1 MRYPVP
7 FASSVVSPNHDIV
20 TASPPVSPNV
30 VARILIIQKRSVT
43 CGTFATSSHFL
54 SSIECLTRAAAS
66 NSIED
71 ESSQKQDRQCAP
83 ASTIKAD
90 EAEMESETNSP
101 TPDKEAQT
109 SAPADRPLARIASFF
124 GLKRNL
130 AILLIAI
137 FVIGAGEELWMRFV
151 PKYLQTLG
159 ASVFVIGLY
168 DAIKTLLG
176 AVYAYPGGVIVD
188 LWGHRRAF
196 LTFNIVSIVGYALVL
211 LVPHWGAVIVGMF
224 LFLSWSCFSLP
235 ATFSLVAA
243 ALEANRHAM
252 GIGVQSVI
260 KRLPIMIAPFFGGVL
275 IDHFGVVNGVR
286 IALLVSI
293 VLSAATILLQAPNH
307 DEPKPETAKE
317 RLNFFQSLREFNSPM
332 RRLLLSDILIRFC
345 ERIPYAWVVIFALDY
360 IGLSAKEV
368 GVLISVEMLAATLCI
383 IPASYYAD
391 RYGREPFV
399 IVTFIMFTVFPL
411 SLYVSRSFSALV
423 VAFAIRGFK
432 EFGDTSRK
440 ALIIGY
446 CDPARCG
453 QMVGAYYLVRDLI
466 VSMGAIV
473 GAYLWHQ
480 GAAINFLG
488 AAAFGIAG
496 TIFYIKTIR
505 EQRLD
510 ELEKMKE
517 EISRR
522 RFR

>member
-1 MRYPVP
+1 V
-7 FASSVVSPNHDIV
+7 
-20 TASPPVSPNV
+20 
-30 VARILIIQKRSVT
+30 
-43 CGTFATSSHFL
+43 
-54 SSIECLTRAAAS
+54 RALKS
-66 NSIED
+66 L
-71 ESSQKQDRQCAP
+71 
-83 ASTIKAD
+83 AD
-90 EAEMESETNSP
+90 
-101 TPDKEAQT
+101 
-109 SAPADRPLARIASFF
+109 FF

-130 AILLIAI
+130 VILLLVI

-151 PKYLQTLG
+151 PKFLQALG

-168 DAIKTLLG
+168 DALRTLLG

-211 LVPHWGAVIVGMF
+211 FVPHWAAVIAGMF

-243 ALEANRHAM
+243 ALEANRHSM

-260 KRLPIMIAPFFGGVL
+260 KRLPIMIAPFFGGLL
-275 IDHFGVVNGVR
+275 IDRFGVVGGVR
-286 IALLVSI
+286 IALVISI
-293 VLSAATILLQAPNH
+293 VLSGATILVQRQLKE
-307 DEPKPETAKE
+307 EPKPEVAPE
-317 RLNFFQSLREFNSPM
+317 QRWNFWQSLREFNSPM

-345 ERIPYAWVVIFALDY
+345 ERIPYAWVVIFAMDY
-360 IGLSAKEV
+360 IGVSAKEI
-368 GVLISVEMLAATLCI
+368 GVLTSVEMLAAILCI
-383 IPASYYAD
+383 IPASHYAD

-399 IVTFIMFTVFPL
+399 IVTFIMFTLFPI
-411 SLYVSRSFSALV
+411 SLLVSRSFSALL

-446 CDPARCG
+446 CDPRRCG

-466 VSMGAIV
+466 VSAGAIL
-473 GAYLWHQ
+473 GAYLWSVNPTV
-480 GAAINFLG
+480 NFLG
-488 AAAFGIAG
+488 AAGLGIVG

-505 EQRLD
+505 DQR
-510 ELEKMKE
+510 EEALEDIKE
-517 EISRR
+517 EIARR